1 MLSNIK
7 KKIISILD
15 WFYIKS
21 YEFYIFG
28 KKNFP
33 EGKSYEALFE
43 EIKEVKHEEIEK
55 LEIRMKHSI
64 EKKWLDALAFVTQI
78 VKKKSELNYSH
89 GRALYSVLSN
99 YLEEKKNQNYKDN
112 FTILETGTARG
123 FSAICMSKALI
134 DKKVNGKVLTIDVIA
149 HNKKM
154 YWNCVEDKTGP
165 KKRSELLSNWQEEL
179 NNIIFLQ
186 GRSSIVFKMIGLKRI
201 HFAFLDGQH
210 DKQTIKEEFNFVSKN
225 QKKGDLIFFDDV
237 NENNF
242 PELYFFVKDLS
253 KTKEYSINFINASK
267 DRAYAIAKKN

>member
-1 MLSNIK
+1 M
-7 KKIISILD
+7 
-15 WFYIKS
+15 FYIKS

-112 FTILETGTARG
+112 FKILETGTARG

-149 HNKKM
+149 LVKK
-154 YWNCVEDKTGP
+154 CIG
-165 KKRSELLSNWQEEL
+165 
-179 NNIIFLQ
+179 
-186 GRSSIVFKMIGLKRI
+186 IV
-201 HFAFLDGQH
+201 
-210 DKQTIKEEFNFVSKN
+210 
-225 QKKGDLIFFDDV
+225 
-237 NENNF
+237 
-242 PELYFFVKDLS
+242 
-253 KTKEYSINFINASK
+253 
-267 DRAYAIAKKN
+267 